1 MAAVVNLYAVC
12 CKDSQGN
19 LRLVKFKANYLIY
32 PDKSKAELVVQQLQQ
47 MVSNRLSYTVKEFIQ
62 N

>member
-1 MAAVVNLYAVC
+1 MKLYAVC
-12 CKDSQGN
+12 CRDAEGYW
-19 LRLVKFKANYLIY
+19 RLTKFKANYLIY
-32 PDKSKAELVVQQLQQ
+32 PDKSKTELVVQQLQQ